1 MAKYLVRVSG
11 EYTGEVGYEVEADSP
26 EQAKEI
32 AKSGNIEALF
42 EETEC
47 SSLNWEDADVRV
59 SNDG

>member
-1 MAKYLVRVSG
+1 MAKYLVRISG
-11 EYTGEVGYEVEADSP
+11 TYTGEVGYEVEADSP

-32 AKSGNIEALF
+32 AKAGGIEALF

-47 SSLNWEDADVRV
+47 SSLNWDEADVRV